1 MHELVVPRSI
11 PKTLAIE
18 RKILSGRELDLP
30 GYLAKGKPPQADPR
44 KPLPF
49 MA

>member
-18 RKILSGRELDLP
+18 RKILSGRELDP
-30 GYLAKGKPPQADPR
+30 VRSLAEDEPAGADVR
-44 KPLPF
+44 NPL
-49 MA
+49 